1 MYPFEIC
8 IINYVPYSVEFK
20 KILNTPDR
28 LKTKGDNFNFRMEEK
43 KNSRI
48 SPYMFI
54 LFYTIIMQKI
64 EYRNHTLFDISSE
77 NVSFKMAKIY

>member
-43 KNSRI
+43 KI
-48 SPYMFI
+48 LEFHFI
-54 LFYTIIMQKI
+54 CSFYSI
-64 EYRNHTLFDISSE
+64 RL
-77 NVSFKMAKIY
+77 